1 MWITSQ
7 GTRLETPNLAELQW
21 IEEELANSVK
31 LVAQFTGVQSEKLP
45 ALLDLDSAWTVF
57 CSEVSSTDG
66 TKINAAI
73 NAVGMA
79 FGQSLVNSLGLLWVA
94 ATDEAG
100 CEIAVVGLPGK
111 ANFLVYPAN
120 FVAKRWERRETGFL
134 VGASG
139 FIAEQYAQFRAEYAA
154 S

>member
-1 MWITSQ
+1 M
-7 GTRLETPNLAELQW
+7 
-21 IEEELANSVK
+21 
-31 LVAQFTGVQSEKLP
+31 
-45 ALLDLDSAWTVF
+45 
-57 CSEVSSTDG
+57 
-66 TKINAAI
+66 
-73 NAVGMA
+73 
-79 FGQSLVNSLGLLWVA
+79 NSLGLQWVA

-100 CEIAVVGLPGK
+100 CAIAVVGLPGK

-134 VGASG
+134 VGAKA